1 MTMRTMAVI
10 ALAMT
15 VGACGGE
22 ADGGAA
28 EGGANDTA
36 AVMMP
41 ADTMAD
47 TTSMMAAP
55 TGAPVEVVMRDASG
69 RELGRLSLA
78 DSGEGI
84 AVTGSLRGLAP
95 GEHGI
100 HLHTTGVCE
109 PPFESAGAHWNPTSR
124 QHGTENPQ
132 GPHLGDMMNLTVG
145 ADSTATVQVTTPSGT
160 LRGANAL
167 LDADGGSVVVHA
179 AADDYR
185 TDPSGNSG
193 ARIACGAATA

>member
-1 MTMRTMAVI
+1 MRTMAVI
-10 ALAMT
+10 ALMA
-15 VGACGGE
+15 GLSACGGGDE
-22 ADGGAA
+22 
-28 EGGANDTA
+28 DTA
-36 AVMMP
+36 AAGGSDTTTITGMP
-41 ADTMAD
+41 ADSMTD
-47 TTSMMAAP
+47 TSSMMAAP

-84 AVTGSLRGLAP
+84 AVSGNLRGLAP

-109 PPFESAGAHWNPTSR
+109 PPFESAGAHWNPTNR

-167 LDADGGSVVVHA
+167 LDADGGAVVVHA
-179 AADDYR
+179 SADDYR